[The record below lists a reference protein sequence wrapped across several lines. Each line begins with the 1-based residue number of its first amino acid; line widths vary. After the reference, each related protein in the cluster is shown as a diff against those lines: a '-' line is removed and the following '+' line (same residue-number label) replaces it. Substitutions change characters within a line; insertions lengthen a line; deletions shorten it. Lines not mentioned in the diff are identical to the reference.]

1 MLDIRDYDMAFVERI
16 KSFYKNTHWI
26 NRQSIP
32 IKEIRDHKL
41 LCGCDVDF
49 PLLVVRRVH
58 CPIFSTEYNSW
69 ARAKSGQTFAT
80 ADGTGY
86 RKVQDY
92 DMGLANKLMKDGN
105 HDALSVVNSTFILTY
120 YIDVIALER
129 DNFDTLVVELQ
140 ENLFRIPFLDFNNIK
155 SNGDQDRIVQGQAC
169 HIKLEEIEDT
179 SDLENFDSGNSLYRA
194 TLTIKLNA
202 YIYRK
207 YRAETVNTF
216 NITTQSFPSWLKDTV
231 IQDSNNNGHG
241 GNTGGGSGSNSSGS
255 NGNMSLED
263 FINTT
268 GITSI
273 EDYLLSDYVTDKI
286 HDAGYDTIYD
296 YIESLGY
303 DDFSEFIDAF
313 NKGELPNVIIDLS
326 IGPSGVI
333 LVFNIPPKKTEEPNN
348 D

>member
-16 KSFYKNTHWI
+16 KSFYKNTHWV

-41 LCGCDVDF
+41 LYGCDVEF

-69 ARAKSGQTFAT
+69 ARSKSGQTFST

-92 DMGLANKLMKDGN
+92 DIELANKLMKDGN
-105 HDALSVVNSTFILTY
+105 RDALSVVNSTFILTY

-155 SNGDQDRIVQGQAC
+155 STGEQDRIVSGQAC
-169 HIKLEEIEDT
+169 HINLEEIEDT
-179 SDLENFDSGNSLYRA
+179 SDIENFDSGNSLYRA

-231 IQDSNNNGHG
+231 IQNGNNNG
-241 GNTGGGSGSNSSGS
+241 NSNI
-255 NGNMSLED
+255 SLDD

-268 GITSI
+268 GITGI
-273 EDYLLSDYVTDKI
+273 EDYLLSDYVTDKV
-286 HDAGYDTIYD
+286 HDAGYNNIYD

-303 DDFSEFIDAF
+303 GSFNEFIDAF
-313 NKGELPNVIIDLS
+313 NRGELQNVIIDLS
-326 IGPSGVI
+326 MSPDGVI
-333 LVFNIPPKKTEEPNN
+333 LIFNIPPKQKEEPNN